1 MNITKQELGNYG
13 ELLVA
18 KKLMQEGFTIIA
30 RNYRIRGGEI
40 DIIARKEE
48 ILAFVEVKTRQ
59 NIRFP
64 LSQVVTSLKQ
74 KTIIRTAKQFLLQH
88 NQKTLDT
95 ILRFD
100 VALVEGK
107 DVSSITYI
115 PNAFVGN
122 ELF

>member
-64 LSQVVTSLKQ
+64 LSQVVTPLKQ

-107 DVSSITYI
+107 DTLSITYI